1 MSEAKNEAQRA
12 SDLNEQ
18 WINGNLKSVAK
29 ELASHE
35 YARRMHALEAALS
48 DLLDATVLADEQVGY
63 QLTENEEGAKQAA
76 LAVLNDEP
84 PEAPNPALIAYT
96 THYITEDNNSGI
108 GRFLILLERAQ
119 RGELS

>member
-1 MSEAKNEAQRA
+1 MSEVINEAQRA
-12 SDLNEQ
+12 SELNAQ

-35 YARRMHALEAALS
+35 YARRLEALEVALA
-48 DLLDATVLADEQVGY
+48 DLLDATVFADEEVGN
-63 QLTENEEGAKQAA
+63 QLTEKEEEAKQAA
-76 LAVLNDEP
+76 LTLLNDEP
-84 PEAPNPALIAYT
+84 PESPNPSLIAYT
-96 THYITEDNNSGI
+96 THYIAEDNNSGI